1 MTDMPDDYQAYAA
14 ATIHQIDHALQTDEQ
29 GFRLIGLNEIRQE
42 LSGAQWLVKPFIER
56 MALTVMFGE
65 SGTLKTF
72 VALDLAL
79 SIAFGV
85 DFHGHPTHQAPTVY
99 VCGEGA
105 GGIGRRVEA
114 WLIDRQLTDQSAPF
128 FVSSV
133 PAELMSIGNAEEI
146 ADVIETQCE
155 QPGLVVVDTLSTNI
169 GQGDESANPDVA
181 TTFKNLN
188 LAIRDRFGAA
198 TLVVHHVG
206 HGAKDRE
213 RGASAIRSNAD
224 SSVMIKREPDGCSL
238 HSKKTKDAPPFEP
251 VGFES
256 KVITIPD
263 LYDSEGEP
271 ATSLVLRMTEYVEA
285 ADDGSLTKRQ
295 RQALA
300 TLETMYADARKN
312 LESAGRDPGKA
323 LIDLKT
329 WLDRLQDQ
337 EIIGPSRSLRTRIKN
352 ELSALKR
359 IRLDGV
365 HVHLME
371 IDSDE

>member
-1 MTDMPDDYQAYAA
+1 MTGMSDFEAYETSAV
-14 ATIHQIDHALQTDEQ
+14 IRQIDHALQTDEQ
-29 GFRLIGLNEIRQE
+29 GFRLIGLSEIRQE
-42 LSGAQWLVKPFIER
+42 LTGAQWLVKPFIER
-56 MALTVMFGE
+56 VALTVMFGE

-133 PAELMSIGNAEEI
+133 PAELMSIGNTEEL

-224 SSVMIKREPDGCSL
+224 GSIMIKREPDGCSM

-251 VGFES
+251 VAFES

-285 ADDGSLTKRQ
+285 ADDGSLTRRQ
-295 RQALA
+295 RQAIA

-312 LESAGRDPGKA
+312 LESAGRDPSKA
-323 LIDLKT
+323 LIDLKG

-359 IRLDGV
+359 IRVDGA
-365 HVHLME
+365 HVHLIE
-371 IDSDE
+371 VSDND